1 MDLTLAEEKEKQD
14 GQEAAEQ
21 PESTAATDDM
31 KWYAVHVLSGHERK
45 VKAYLENEAE
55 IHGLK
60 DRIGEIL
67 IPSEQVTEMR
77 EGKKRVRNKVF
88 FPGYMIVQMKLDRET
103 RQLVLNT
110 PGVTNFVGPKNQ
122 PQPLRQDEVD
132 RILGRVQAGA
142 AGEVIDVPFRIGD
155 PIRVIDGPFTDFT
168 GFVEEINEEK
178 RKVKVRVSIF
188 GRSTPVE
195 LDFLQVELEK

>member
-1 MDLTLAEEKEKQD
+1 MIEQTVRDIPFVEEKEKQE
-14 GQEAAEQ
+14 QEAAD
-21 PESTAATDDM
+21 AAEDM

-55 IHGLK
+55 VAGVSNK
-60 DRIGEIL
+60 IGQIL

-88 FPGYMIVQMKLDRET
+88 FPGYMIVQMVLDKDT
-103 RQLVLNT
+103 RHLVLNT
-110 PGVTNFVGPKNQ
+110 PGVTNFVGPRNQ
-122 PQPLRQDEVD
+122 PQALRQDEVD
-132 RILGRVQAGA
+132 RILGRVEAGTS
-142 AGEVIDVPFRIGD
+142 GELIDVPFRIGD

-178 RKVKVRVSIF
+178 KKVKVRVSIF

>member
-1 MDLTLAEEKEKQD
+1 
-14 GQEAAEQ
+14 
-21 PESTAATDDM
+21 M

-55 IHGLK
+55 VAGISHKLGQ
-60 DRIGEIL
+60 IL

-88 FPGYMIVQMKLDRET
+88 FPGYMIVQMVLDKDT
-103 RQLVLNT
+103 RHLVLNT
-110 PGVTNFVGPKNQ
+110 PGVTNFVGPRNQ
-122 PQPLRQDEVD
+122 PQALRQEEID
-132 RILGRVQAGA
+132 RILGRVEAGT
-142 AGEVIDVPFRIGD
+142 AGENIDVPFRVGD

-178 RKVKVRVSIF
+178 KKVKVRVSIF